1 MMCILRAN
9 GGCADCGESDTM
21 EARNDNGVNVMVGQ
35 IDKQARLWATVCHL
49 AALVGYI
56 IPMGH
61 VLGPLVVWLLKRND
75 SPFVDDQ
82 GKEALNFQLSLT
94 IYGMIAALLVFVLIG
109 LPLLLALMVIQ
120 VVFVIVAAVKANEGQ
135 AYRYP
140 MTIRF
145 FK

>member
-1 MMCILRAN
+1 
-9 GGCADCGESDTM
+9 
-21 EARNDNGVNVMVGQ
+21 MVGQ
-35 IDKQARLWATVCHL
+35 DDKQARLWATVCHL

-56 IPMGH
+56 VPMGH

>member
-1 MMCILRAN
+1 MAAM
-9 GGCADCGESDTM
+9 DE
-21 EARNDNGVNVMVGQ
+21 
-35 IDKQARLWATVCHL
+35 KQARMWAAVCHL
-49 AALVGYI
+49 AALAGYI

-61 VLGPLVVWLLKRND
+61 VIGPLVVWLLKRHD
-75 SPFVDDQ
+75 APFVDDQ

-94 IYGMIAALLVFVLIG
+94 LYGLIAALLVLVLIG
-109 LPLLLALMVIQ
+109 LPLLLALLVVQLVFTVI
-120 VVFVIVAAVKANEGQ
+120 AAVKASEGQ

>member
-1 MMCILRAN
+1 MMRILRAN

-21 EARNDNGVNVMVGQ
+21 EARNDNGVNAMVGQ
-35 IDKQARLWATVCHL
+35 DDKQARLWATVCHL

-56 IPMGH
+56 VPMGH

>member
-1 MMCILRAN
+1 
-9 GGCADCGESDTM
+9 M

>member
-1 MMCILRAN
+1 
-9 GGCADCGESDTM
+9 M

-61 VLGPLVVWLLKRND
+61 VLGPLVVWLLKRHD

-82 GKEALNFQLSLT
+82 GKEELNFQLSLT
-94 IYGMIAALLVFVLIG
+94 IYGMIAALLVLVLIG
-109 LPLLLALMVIQ
+109 LFLLLALMVIQ
-120 VVFVIVAAVKANEGQ
+120 VVFVIVAAVK
-135 AYRYP
+135 
-140 MTIRF
+140 
-145 FK
+145 